1 MLKKSRFLF
10 AFLIFF
16 PLNCFAANFLDVI
29 INEVCWMGNENSPN
43 DEWIELY
50 NETDSDVDLNGW
62 KLIAQDDKPEIF
74 LSGTIP
80 TRGFFILERTDDTT
94 IPDISADII
103 YTGALNNQ
111 GEYLQLIDGQG
122 NIIDEIDCTNGWPAG
137 DNKTKQT
144 MERMRNN
151 WQASE
156 SPGGT
161 PKAINSLGIPTSEV
175 GEIAAIPQSPTL
187 PQFSN
192 DFITILLSGLPISL
206 ASSVSILA
214 LKRKMA
220 YHKTKYAI
228 KN

>member
-1 MLKKSRFLF
+1 
-10 AFLIFF
+10 
-16 PLNCFAANFLDVI
+16 
-29 INEVCWMGNENSPN
+29 MGNENSPN

-50 NETDSDVDLNGW
+50 NETNSDVDLNGW

-156 SPGGT
+156 SPSGT

-175 GEIAAIPQSPTL
+175 GETPSNAGEIAAIPQSPTL